1 MHSATSEQALRREA
15 IRRHL
20 AGEPRGDICRA
31 LSRTTRWFDK
41 WWAVYQRDPT
51 SDLAD
56 RSRAPHTSPTQVP
69 VDLARAVVRIRR
81 TLEAAKTPATRY
93 SPIGG
98 RTIAGQLDTLGFE
111 RIPSLSSIQR
121 ILQAEGLTHPLGA
134 GEPKAYYPWPLAWD
148 VNVIQAT
155 DIITRHVRGGLAIE
169 NFHTIDHFSH
179 AIWLGQYDCQTAA
192 TTRLFLLE
200 NWANLGLPHF
210 HQFDNESA
218 FCGGHTHRRV
228 IGQVVR
234 LCLFCGVEP
243 IFTPFYD
250 ARRNYQIETFHS
262 LWLRFFWSRHQF
274 RDLAHVRQLSPTFRA
289 WWHAHYRPPALEGLT
304 PGQVRH
310 GVRLRL
316 LTPTLQHLIPA
327 GRLPITTGRIHFM
340 RKVTGEGLIHL
351 LNEPWPVDRKLA
363 GDAKR
368 VRATVNVAEQRLT
381 IWRQVDA
388 DRPWQRLKTRQFRL
402 KEPVHD
408 LLPAFR
414 QKCARCLDYY
424 PD

>member
-1 MHSATSEQALRREA
+1 MDNDTREQDLRREA
-15 IRRHL
+15 IRRRL
-20 AGEPRGDICRA
+20 AGERRRDICRD
-31 LSRTTRWFDK
+31 LSRATSWFDK
-41 WWAVYQRDPT
+41 WWAVYRRDPH

-69 VDLARAVVRIRR
+69 DEVATAIVQIRK

-93 SPIGG
+93 SPMGA
-98 RTIAGQLDTLGFE
+98 RTIAGQLDVWGFAT
-111 RIPSLSSIQR
+111 IPSLPSIQR

-134 GEPKAYYPWPLAWD
+134 GEAKAYYPWPVAWD

-169 NFHTIDHFSH
+169 NFHTIDHYSQ
-179 AIWLGQYDCQTAA
+179 AVWLGQYAHQTA
-192 TTRLFLLE
+192 TITRQFLLR
-200 NWANLGLPHF
+200 NWANLGLPRL
-210 HQFDNESA
+210 HQFDNEGA
-218 FCGGHTHRRV
+218 FCGGHTHPRV

-250 ARRNYQIETFHS
+250 ARRNWQIETFHS
-262 LWLRFFWSRHQF
+262 LWLRLFWNRHQF
-274 RDLAHVRQLSPTFRA
+274 RDLAHVQQLTPDFRS
-289 WWHAHYRPPALEGLT
+289 WYHANYRPPALDGLT
-304 PGQVRH
+304 PNQVRH

-316 LTPTLQHLIPA
+316 LTPALHHLIPD
-327 GRLPITTGRIHFM
+327 GRLPITAGRIHFL
-340 RKVTGEGLIHL
+340 RKVTGDGLIHL

-363 GDAKR
+363 GEY
-368 VRATVNVAEQRLT
+368 VRATVNVAAHRLT
-381 IWRQVDA
+381 IWRQAEA
-388 DRPWQRLKTRQFRL
+388 DGPWQLLKTRQFRL

-414 QKCARCLDYY
+414 QKCTRCLDYY